1 MDGKESPSGW
11 KRFYTNSKN
20 MIFSPNN
27 SAKEWIFRQLATRA
41 EQGPFS
47 VCDFACGSGSTWYEL
62 LKAYPSIQYL
72 GSDTDVEAVERAK
85 KIFAD
90 IPNAR
95 FEIADGQRARTDL
108 ASYDVVTTLS
118 SLEHVVRVD
127 KFLDT
132 IFSVLKPGG
141 IAYLNYDNGHF
152 HSHDLKE
159 RLMVPVS
166 QILAKFGIEGP
177 YMKEVFDEDVVRLVK
192 ERGVEVLQVRRHL
205 FGGMKGLMKGYRDG
219 SVPAEAL
226 EAWFAFEDRLNELL
240 PAEKLALRSGSSV
253 VVAQKK

>member
-1 MDGKESPSGW
+1 
-11 KRFYTNSKN
+11 

-27 SAKEWIFRQLATRA
+27 SAKEWIFRQLAARA

-47 VCDFACGSGSTWYEL
+47 VCDLACGSGSSWHDV

-72 GSDTDVEAVERAK
+72 GSDTDVEAVEKAK

-90 IPNAR
+90 VPNAR
-95 FEIADGQRARTDL
+95 FEIADGQRARQDL

-118 SLEHVVRVD
+118 SLEHVVRID

-177 YMKEVFDEDVVRLVK
+177 YMKEVDDAYVVRLVK
-192 ERGVEVLQVRRHL
+192 ERGAEVLQVRRHL
-205 FGGMKGLMKGYRDG
+205 FHGMKGLMKGYRDG
-219 SVPAEAL
+219 SIPSDAL
-226 EAWFAFEDRLNELL
+226 ELWLLFEDRLNELL
-240 PAEKLALRSGSSV
+240 SAEKLAPMCGSSIV
-253 VVAQKK
+253 IAQKK